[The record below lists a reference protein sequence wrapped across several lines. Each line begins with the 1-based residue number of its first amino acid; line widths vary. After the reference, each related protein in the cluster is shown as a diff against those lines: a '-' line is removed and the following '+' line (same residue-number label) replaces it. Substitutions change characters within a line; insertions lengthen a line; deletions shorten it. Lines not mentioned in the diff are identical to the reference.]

1 MKILFEYISG
11 WFSHVASEFAA
22 SINKLPD
29 FMVGNF
35 VELLAVLLASVLVA
49 IFSTLIVDKKRVIQ
63 KVKARVLDLRLEQY
77 DAIRSF
83 VEEQT
88 KTAAFPENIDD
99 LKNNLE
105 ISGLSLKGNE
115 NCYSSKGIATEQKI
129 SQALIELENLTMDG
143 LYILDDDV
151 LGMLLRIKIYI
162 LNLNMFSLILHGYY
176 DNKESVSEQILVGNR
191 QENSEDVNKVKIAAT
206 TDDINQ
212 ISELYFHHL
221 SILLNNEYQNMIEKL
236 QEMIIHKASKPKF
249 ERKEKNYRQ
258 IKTRRRLQDKALD
271 KTILRNKF
279 PQLLHALAS
288 LCSAYFQESEE
299 QRDITLKGL
308 FSYAVDILGWQEG
321 LSGSTLFKSENSV
334 SAEKKAE

>member
-1 MKILFEYISG
+1 MKVLFEYMSS
-11 WFSHVASEFAA
+11 WFSRVASEFAT

-29 FMVGNF
+29 FMVGNL

-63 KVKARVLDLRLEQY
+63 RVKARVLDLRLEQY

-99 LKNNLE
+99 LKYNLE
-105 ISGLSLKGNE
+105 ISGLSLNGNE
-115 NCYSSKGIATEQKI
+115 NCYSSKGIATEHKI
-129 SQALIELENLTMDG
+129 SQVLIELENLTMDG

-162 LNLNMFSLILHGYY
+162 LNLNMFSSILRGYY
-176 DNKESVSEQILVGNR
+176 DNKENVSKEILVSNR
-191 QENSEDVNKVKIAAT
+191 QENNEDEKEVKIAVT
-206 TDDINQ
+206 PDDINQ

-236 QEMIIHKASKPKF
+236 QKMVVHKSSKPRF
-249 ERKEKNYRQ
+249 ERKEKNYRK

-271 KTILRNKF
+271 KTILRSKF

-299 QRDITLKGL
+299 QSDITLKE
-308 FSYAVDILGWQEG
+308 FFDYALDILGWR
-321 LSGSTLFKSENSV
+321 
-334 SAEKKAE
+334 

>member
-1 MKILFEYISG
+1 MKFLFEYISG
-11 WFSHVASEFAA
+11 WFSRVASELAT

-29 FMVGNF
+29 FMVGNL

-63 KVKARVLDLRLEQY
+63 RVKARVLDLRLEQY

-83 VEEQT
+83 VGEQT

-115 NCYSSKGIATEQKI
+115 YGYSSKGIASEQTIK
-129 SQALIELENLTMDG
+129 QALTELENLTMDG
-143 LYILDDDV
+143 LYVLDDDV
-151 LGMLLRIKIYI
+151 LGMLLQIKIYI
-162 LNLNMFSLILHGYY
+162 LNLNMFSTILHGYY
-176 DNKESVSEQILVGNR
+176 DNKENVRYVVGNR
-191 QENSEDVNKVKIAAT
+191 QENNEGPKEVKPAT
-206 TDDINQ
+206 ADDINQ

-221 SILLNNEYQNMIEKL
+221 SILLNNEYQNMIERL
-236 QEMIIHKASKPKF
+236 QEMVIHKASKPKF
-249 ERKEKNYRQ
+249 ERKEKNYRK

-271 KTILRNKF
+271 KTILKSKF

-299 QRDITLKGL
+299 YRDNTIKEI

-321 LSGSTLFKSENSV
+321 LSGASFFNSDKNDLTK
-334 SAEKKAE
+334 E

>member
-1 MKILFEYISG
+1 MKVIFEHISG
-11 WFSHVASEFAA
+11 WFSRVASEFAT

-29 FMVGNF
+29 FMVGNL

-63 KVKARVLDLRLEQY
+63 RVKARVLDLRLEQY

-88 KTAAFPENIDD
+88 KTAAFPENIDN

-115 NCYSSKGIATEQKI
+115 NCYSSKGIATEHKI
-129 SQALIELENLTMDG
+129 SQALNELENLTMDG

-151 LGMLLRIKIYI
+151 LGMLLQIKIYI
-162 LNLNMFSLILHGYY
+162 LNLNMFSLILRGYY
-176 DNKESVSEQILVGNR
+176 DNKENVRKEILVGNR
-191 QENSEDVNKVKIAAT
+191 QENNEDEKEAKAAT

-212 ISELYFHHL
+212 ISEIYFHHL

-249 ERKEKNYRQ
+249 ERKEKNYRR
-258 IKTRRRLQDKALD
+258 IKTRRRLQNKALD
-271 KTILRNKF
+271 KTILRRKF

-299 QRDITLKGL
+299 QRDNTIKKI

-321 LSGSTLFKSENSV
+321 LSGASLFKSENNDLSQ
-334 SAEKKAE
+334 E

>member
-1 MKILFEYISG
+1 MKSLVEIIVG
-11 WFSHVASEFAA
+11 WFSHVAA
-22 SINKLPD
+22 SLNKLPD

-88 KTAAFPENIDD
+88 KTAAFPENIED

-115 NCYSSKGIATEQKI
+115 NCYSSKGITNEQRI
-129 SQALIELENLTMDG
+129 SQALVELENLTMNG
-143 LYILDDDV
+143 LYVLDDDV

-176 DNKESVSEQILVGNR
+176 DNKESVSKEILVGNR
-191 QENSEDVNKVKIAAT
+191 QENNQGENEVKTAT
-206 TDDINQ
+206 RDDINQ

-221 SILLNNEYQNMIEKL
+221 SILINNEYQNMIEKL
-236 QEMIIHKASKPKF
+236 QEMVIHKAAKPKF
-249 ERKEKNYRQ
+249 ERKEKNYRR

-271 KTILRNKF
+271 KTILRSKF

-299 QRDITLKGL
+299 QRNITLKGF

-321 LSGSTLFKSENSV
+321 LSGASLFKSENNDLTK
-334 SAEKKAE
+334 E